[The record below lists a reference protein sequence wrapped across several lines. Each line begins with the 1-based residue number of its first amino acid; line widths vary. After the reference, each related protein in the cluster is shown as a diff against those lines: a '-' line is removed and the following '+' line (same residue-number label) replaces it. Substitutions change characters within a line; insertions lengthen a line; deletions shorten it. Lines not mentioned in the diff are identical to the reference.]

1 MEVKKGANLIKI
13 SITQLDLSR
22 RNKWQVNSFIITTGL
37 IAPRRST
44 DIWHVPSRLLRLCI
58 CVCVNEHTEE
68 EGLEGREFNDECAFT
83 EP

>member
-13 SITQLDLSR
+13 SITQLDPSR

-58 CVCVNEHTEE
+58 CVCVNEHTYR
-68 EGLEGREFNDECAFT
+68 GRGIRRAGVQR
-83 EP
+83 

>member
-58 CVCVNEHTEE
+58 CVCVCVNEHTYR
-68 EGLEGREFNDECAFT
+68 GRGIRRAGVQR
-83 EP
+83 